1 LLFGLLKIVICGM
14 EMNLTLQK
22 AVMAVPAWQGWF
34 RKFIGDTPRKR
45 LAGSGIEVERI
56 LKI

>member
-34 RKFIGDTPRKR
+34 QQPIGDFCNAAAVAYRT
-45 LAGSGIEVERI
+45 
-56 LKI
+56 